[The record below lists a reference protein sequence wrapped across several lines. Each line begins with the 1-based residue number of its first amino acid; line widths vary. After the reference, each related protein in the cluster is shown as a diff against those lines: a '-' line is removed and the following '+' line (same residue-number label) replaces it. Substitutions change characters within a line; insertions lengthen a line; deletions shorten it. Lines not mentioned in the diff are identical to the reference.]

1 MVEYSKGF
9 IAVAHNGNLTNARII
24 KEELENYGSIF
35 QSSTDTEVI
44 IHLVALSHENS
55 TLDRLIAALRRVEG
69 SYSLLILTDR
79 ELIAMRDPYGFRPL
93 VLGKLK
99 DSYVVSSETCA
110 FDLVEAE
117 YLREIEPGEILHI
130 TRDGIK
136 TYAPFKKVNR
146 KHCIFEYIY
155 FARPD
160 SFMFGKTVYTVRKA
174 LGRELA
180 RDTHVDAD
188 MIVPIPDSGI
198 GAAIGYSQETGIP
211 FELGLIRNHYVGR
224 TFIEP
229 EQSIRHFGVKLKL
242 NAVHDLVKGK
252 RIIVIDDSIVRATT
266 GRKIIKMLRQY
277 GAKEVHFRVS
287 SPPTEYPCFYG
298 IDTPSRGELIAA
310 SHTPEQINE
319 YMESDTL
326 KYLTVDGMKRGPGK
340 RGLYVLRRM
349 LYRRLS
355 LQVSM
360 GHGTGADG
368 TIREEVRMEER
379 NRLLELLKG
388 LSYEEG
394 DFVLTSGKRSTFYI
408 DAKETTLNPEGMYL
422 AGKNHVP
429 HGKGDSGHPGSGR
442 GQHRRRPPWSVP
454 LYCLLLP
461 RKMVF
466 SVFSSE
472 KNRRAMAATSGWK
485 AVRTFRRG
493 LNVVILEDVVTT
505 GGSSLKAIEVTEK
518 EGYKVKGYRGSARP
532 A

>member
-1 MVEYSKGF
+1 MCGIFGVFNYKDASNIVYLGLHALQHRGQESAGIASIDSGGTMRSHRQMGLVSDIFNETVLKQLRGNSAIGHVRYSTAGSSNIGNAQPLMVEYSKGF
-9 IAVAHNGNLTNARII
+9 IAVAHNGNLTNAKII

-69 SYSLLILTDR
+69 SYSLLVLTDR

-130 TRDGIK
+130 TEDGVK
-136 TYAPFKKVNR
+136 TYTPFKKVNR

-188 MIVPIPDSGI
+188 MVIPIPDSGI

-229 EQSIRHFGVKLKL
+229 EESIRHFGVKLKL
-242 NAVHDLVKGK
+242 NAVHDLVRGK
-252 RIIVIDDSIVRATT
+252 RIVVIDDSIVRATT

-298 IDTPSRGELIAA
+298 IDTPSRGELIAS
-310 SHTPEQINE
+310 SHTAEQINE

-326 KYLTVDGMKRGPGK
+326 KYLTVDGMKRALDNGD
-340 RGLYVLRRM
+340 YT
-349 LYRRLS
+349 YCDACF
-355 LQVSM
+355 
-360 GHGTGADG
+360 TGAYPSRFPWG
-368 TIREEVRMEER
+368 ME
-379 NRLLELLKG
+379 LEQMEL
-388 LSYEEG
+388 
-394 DFVLTSGKRSTFYI
+394 FVKR
-408 DAKETTLNPEGMYL
+408 
-422 AGKNHVP
+422 
-429 HGKGDSGHPGSGR
+429 
-442 GQHRRRPPWSVP
+442 
-454 LYCLLLP
+454 
-461 RKMVF
+461 
-466 SVFSSE
+466 
-472 KNRRAMAATSGWK
+472 
-485 AVRTFRRG
+485 
-493 LNVVILEDVVTT
+493 
-505 GGSSLKAIEVTEK
+505 
-518 EGYKVKGYRGSARP
+518 
-532 A
+532 